1 MIYLEFTPRYG
12 IFLTGKLMFKILKA
26 WDSRGIPFLD
36 KPTCLIA
43 DAAAVAVDN
52 SPGRKCNEQSSV
64 AASYIASA

>member
-1 MIYLEFTPRYG
+1 
-12 IFLTGKLMFKILKA
+12 MFKILKA

-36 KPTCLIA
+36 KATCLIA

-64 AASYIASA
+64 AASYLGSA